1 MSSFLSLLKK
11 ADDIENEIESAMII
25 IFYQKFFLLKYTLSD
40 SSKLSFVTQLKFAD
54 YVTQI
59 IDVDLN
65 LNLNGTKFDQ
75 IIYPS
80 SSNVVSGKSSKYK
93 KKRKLTSEELQN
105 NFIELTKKHDPK
117 LGDTLTNL
125 LYVSAGLGYFHSQ
138 FGDSLTPIVKTLV
151 DSMRNKKEPTPV
163 QTDAQKQ
170 KKQETKKT
178 TLNILE
184 QLDAELKEK
193 KSGKQE
199 PES

>member
-80 SSNVVSGKSSKYK
+80 SSNVVSGQSSKYK

-105 NFIELTKKHDPK
+105 NFIELTKKHDPQ
-117 LGDTLTNL
+117 LAVTLKNFL
-125 LYVSAGLGYFHSQ
+125 VVSAGLGYFHSQ
-138 FGDSLTPIVKTLV
+138 YGDSLTPIVKGLFEV
-151 DSMRNKKEPTPV
+151 MVK
-163 QTDAQKQ
+163 
-170 KKQETKKT
+170 KKQSSPVPSKEEQMRKQQQKETALGI
-178 TLNILE
+178 LNQLE
-184 QLDAELKEK
+184 RELKEK
-193 KSGKQE
+193 E
-199 PES
+199 PSS